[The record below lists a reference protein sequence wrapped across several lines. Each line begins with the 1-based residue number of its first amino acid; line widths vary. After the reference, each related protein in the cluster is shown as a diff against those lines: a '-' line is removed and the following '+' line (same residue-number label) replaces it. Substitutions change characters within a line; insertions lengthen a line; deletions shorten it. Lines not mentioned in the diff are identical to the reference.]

1 MDFSSKINSVQVQ
14 EPPSW
19 IIKPFDIKGP
29 ELDKVEF
36 KCQALGSPPPKYT
49 WVDKEGIDATEK
61 EGKKS
66 GHNFVWI
73 VSSSLSKSNHQKQT
87 FNANEKMHLLWNPI
101 NTIKSFLTYIIFLD
115 SFMRQTSLQL
125 YSSKGWKLDE
135 TTGTLTAF
143 QLERKDEGEYT
154 CIAENNAGRLE
165 AAAYLKVIVRPRV
178 QELINQTFPVGR
190 EEARLTCLASG
201 DPLPKIVWRKWS
213 RK

>member
-36 KCQALGSPPPKYT
+36 KCQALGSPPAKYT

-73 VSSSLSKSNHQKQT
+73 VSLVQACQRAITKNKLS
-87 FNANEKMHLLWNPI
+87 ML
-101 NTIKSFLTYIIFLD
+101 
-115 SFMRQTSLQL
+115 MR
-125 YSSKGWKLDE
+125 
-135 TTGTLTAF
+135 
-143 QLERKDEGEYT
+143 R
-154 CIAENNAGRLE
+154 CIYCG
-165 AAAYLKVIVRPRV
+165 IP
-178 QELINQTFPVGR
+178 
-190 EEARLTCLASG
+190 
-201 DPLPKIVWRKWS
+201 
-213 RK
+213 